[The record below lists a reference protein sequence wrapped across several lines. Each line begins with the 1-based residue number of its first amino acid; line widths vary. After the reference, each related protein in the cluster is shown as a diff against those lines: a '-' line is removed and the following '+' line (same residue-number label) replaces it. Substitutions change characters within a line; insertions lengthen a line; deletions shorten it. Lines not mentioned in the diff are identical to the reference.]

1 MANSCTN
8 RALFVHGFL
17 IYSMKRFFIPLILA
31 AMVACTSKTDRT
43 NPFFET
49 WDTPY
54 GTAPFSRIETADY
67 LPAFRE
73 GIAQQ
78 KAEVE
83 AILANPEA
91 PTFENT
97 VAAYDRS
104 GELLSKVVGVF
115 FNLSESE
122 STPEMQAIEEEVM
135 PLITAAED
143 EILMNPDF
151 FARVKAVYDNMDG
164 LTREQQMVT
173 KKLYESFV
181 RNGVGLD
188 EAGKKRF
195 SEINTRLSS
204 LSQKFGQNLLAEN
217 NAFKEA
223 IGITVS
229 EYPSWMASCADRAL
243 REKAFKAYSS
253 RGNNGN
259 QYDNNAIV
267 LEIMK
272 LRTEQANLL
281 GFETSAAYLLDNKMA
296 KESAAVDAFLARIMD
311 ASMVKAREEIADMQA
326 VMDEEIAAGL
336 LPAGEKIQPW
346 DWAFYAEKVR
356 ARKYALDE
364 NLTKPYFQIDSV
376 RKGVFYAAN
385 KLYGVQF
392 EEVPE
397 VEVYN
402 PVVKAYKLTDAD
414 GSLLGIFYADYFSR
428 ETKRGGAWMNN
439 FRDQE
444 VSLEGEDI
452 RPIIVNCCN
461 FPPATEQ
468 QPSLLTVDEVQTAF
482 HEFGHALHGF
492 LTKCHYKSV
501 SGTSVARDFVEMFSQ
516 FNENWAFQPEILAQY
531 ANDYRT
537 GEPIPAELVDK
548 INNAL
553 KFNQGF
559 MTGELCAASILDMR
573 WHELTLAELEQFT
586 DAQSIRDFETKV
598 CAEMGLIDEIIPR
611 YRTTYFNHIFNSGYS
626 AGYYSYLWSEVLD
639 VDAFERFKR
648 EGLFNPAIALQFRQ
662 TFLEKGGSEEPM
674 TLFRSF
680 TGAEPNPDALLR
692 ARGLK

>member
-1 MANSCTN
+1 
-8 RALFVHGFL
+8 
-17 IYSMKRFFIPLILA
+17 MKRLFFPLILVT
-31 AMVACTSKTDRT
+31 MVACTSNTERT

-54 GTAPFSRIETADY
+54 GTAPFSRIETSDY

-73 GIAQQ
+73 GIARQ
-78 KAEVE
+78 KAEIE

-97 VAAYDRS
+97 VAAYERS
-104 GELLSKVVGVF
+104 GELLAKVGGVF

-143 EILMNPDF
+143 EILMNPDL
-151 FARVKAVYDNMDG
+151 FARVKAVHDDMDG

-229 EYPSWMASCADRAL
+229 EYPSWMAACEDRAL

-259 QYDNNAIV
+259 EYDNNALV

-311 ASMVKAREEIADMQA
+311 ASMAKAKEEIADMQA

-336 LPAGEKIQPW
+336 LPAGTKIQPW

-364 NLTKPYFQIDSV
+364 SLTKPYFQIDSV

-385 KLYGVQF
+385 KLYGVRF

-428 ETKRGGAWMNN
+428 PTKRGGAWMNN

-444 VSLEGEDI
+444 VSPEGEDI
-452 RPIIVNCCN
+452 RPVIVNCCN
-461 FPPATEQ
+461 FPPEADG

-516 FNENWAFQPEILAQY
+516 FNENWAFQKEILAQY

-573 WHELTLAELEQFT
+573 WHELTAAELERFT

-648 EGLFNPAIALQFRQ
+648 EGLFNPDLALQFRR